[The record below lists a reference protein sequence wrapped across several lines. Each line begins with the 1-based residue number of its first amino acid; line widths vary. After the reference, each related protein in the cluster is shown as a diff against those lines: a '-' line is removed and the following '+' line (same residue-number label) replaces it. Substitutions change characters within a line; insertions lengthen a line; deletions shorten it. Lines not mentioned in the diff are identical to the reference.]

1 MEQREIYLYLGKI
14 RNLHRREKQLRDQI
28 TDLRMCLLPSG
39 ISYDRDKVQTSPEDM
54 TLKVFAQLDEVEC
67 KLQWVVF
74 QIYEARTAITNRV
87 FILPPKE
94 RQVLLLYYVDC
105 WNMRMISD
113 KLGITERHAFRLKNN
128 GISMLQKIQEGD
140 ND

>member
-14 RNLHRREKQLRDQI
+14 RNLHRREKQLREQI

-67 KLQWVVF
+67 KLQRVVF

-87 FILPPKE
+87 FILPAKE

-105 WNMRMISD
+105 WNMRMIAD
-113 KLGITERHAFRLKNN
+113 RLHITERHAFRLKNN

>member
-14 RNLHRREKQLRDQI
+14 RNLHRQEKQLREQI

-67 KLQWVVF
+67 KLQRVVF

-105 WNMRMISD
+105 WNMRMIAD
-113 KLGITERHAFRLKNN
+113 RLHITERHAFRLKNN

>member
-14 RNLHRREKQLRDQI
+14 RNLHRREKQLREQI

-39 ISYDRDKVQTSPEDM
+39 ISYDKDKVQTSPEDM

-67 KLQWVVF
+67 KLQRVVF

-87 FILPPKE
+87 FILPAKE

-105 WNMRMISD
+105 WNMRMIAD
-113 KLGITERHAFRLKNN
+113 RLHITERHAFRLKNN

-140 ND
+140 NG

>member
-14 RNLHRREKQLRDQI
+14 RNLHRREKQLREQI

-54 TLKVFAQLDEVEC
+54 TFKVFAQLDEVEC
-67 KLQWVVF
+67 KLQRVVF

-105 WNMRMISD
+105 WNMRMIAD
-113 KLGITERHAFRLKNN
+113 RLHITERHAFRLKNN